1 MFGEEIMG
9 RKRYQLEKIIGKLR
23 ESKILLA
30 NAGFGAMSPYY
41 SLFKIVPNFSN
52 KHKSFIKKDFPCQNK

>member
-1 MFGEEIMG
+1 MFREEIMVS
-9 RKRYQLEKIIGKLR
+9 KRFQPEQIIGKLR

-41 SLFKIVPNFSN
+41 SLFKIVPNFLT
-52 KHKSFIKKDFPCQNK
+52 KHKFFIKKDFP

>member
-1 MFGEEIMG
+1 MFREEIMVS
-9 RKRYQLEKIIGKLR
+9 KRFQPEQIIGKLR

-41 SLFKIVPNFSN
+41 SLFKIVPNFERL
-52 KHKSFIKKDFPCQNK
+52 IKTADSATHYIV

>member
-1 MFGEEIMG
+1 MVS
-9 RKRYQLEKIIGKLR
+9 KRFQPEQIIGKLR

-41 SLFKIVPNFSN
+41 SLFKIVPNFLT
-52 KHKSFIKKDFPCQNK
+52 KHKFFIKKDFP